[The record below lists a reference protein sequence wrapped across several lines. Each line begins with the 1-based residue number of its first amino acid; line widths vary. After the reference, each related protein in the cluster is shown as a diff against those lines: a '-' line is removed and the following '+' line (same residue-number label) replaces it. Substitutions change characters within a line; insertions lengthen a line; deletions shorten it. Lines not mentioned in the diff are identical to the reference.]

1 MPNSKNVL
9 IALHFLRICPSTIG
23 SFVARLSDTDVE
35 LRDVG
40 LVDVEAIEVTTA
52 VFAPPDDAPNAL
64 RMHRGYQHSWFIA
77 AAMGN
82 CEFE

>member
-1 MPNSKNVL
+1 MPNSKHVL
-9 IALHFLRICPSTIG
+9 IALHFLRTGPTTLG
-23 SFVARLSDTDVE
+23 SFVARLSNTDVE
-35 LRDVG
+35 LRDAG
-40 LVDVEAIEVTTA
+40 LVDVEAIEVTTP

-64 RMHRGYQHSWFIA
+64 RMHRVYQHSWFIA